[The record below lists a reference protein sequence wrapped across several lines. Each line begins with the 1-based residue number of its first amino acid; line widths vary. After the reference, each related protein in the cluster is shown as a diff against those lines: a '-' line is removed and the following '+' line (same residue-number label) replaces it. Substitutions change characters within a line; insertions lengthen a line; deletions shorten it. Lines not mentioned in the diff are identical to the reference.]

1 MTKIGLLEVKKAM
14 KDSRF
19 RDSLPLEM
27 KDDVAK
33 YLQNPGCTCNVPF
46 FKKLLQLAVPQL
58 KEYYG
63 NGSEINEQEAT
74 LLENL
79 DKVAGDTLSEPKRQ
93 LSTPPPPPTS
103 APTATRVQFD
113 QNYSVINCSVEELEK
128 KLADLPKGV
137 ARALSISRYE
147 DKITVVITEMIP
159 K

>member
-1 MTKIGLLEVKKAM
+1 M
-14 KDSRF
+14 KD
-19 RDSLPLEM
+19 E
-27 KDDVAK
+27 VAK
-33 YLQNPGCTCNVPF
+33 YLQNPGCGCNVPF
-46 FKKLLQLAVPQL
+46 FKKLLQVAVPQL

-63 NGSEINEQEAT
+63 NGSEINEHEAT

-93 LSTPPPPPTS
+93 LSTPPLPTPPPST
-103 APTATRVQFD
+103 PTTTRVQFD

-128 KLADLPKGV
+128 KLADLPRGV

-147 DKITVVITEMIP
+147 DKVTVVITEMIP

>member
-1 MTKIGLLEVKKAM
+1 M
-14 KDSRF
+14 
-19 RDSLPLEM
+19 EM

-33 YLQNPGCTCNVPF
+33 YLQNPGCGCNVPF

-63 NGSEINEQEAT
+63 NGSEINEQEAA

-79 DKVAGDTLSEPKRQ
+79 DKVVDTSEPKRQ
-93 LSTPPPPPTS
+93 PLPPPGHPAPP
-103 APTATRVQFD
+103 APSPTRVQFD

-128 KLADLPKGV
+128 KLAGLPKGV

-147 DKITVVITEMIP
+147 DKITCVITEMIP
-159 K
+159 KT